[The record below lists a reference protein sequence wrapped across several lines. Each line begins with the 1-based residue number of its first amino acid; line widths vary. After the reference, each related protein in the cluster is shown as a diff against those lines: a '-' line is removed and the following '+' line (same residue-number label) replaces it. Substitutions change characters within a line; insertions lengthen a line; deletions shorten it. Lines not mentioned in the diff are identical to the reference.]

1 MTTFTTMRPDEKST
15 PIAHALA
22 HAAFI
27 ISGDSVLP
35 QFWSAYFG
43 VRPDREI
50 TKGQPFE
57 LPSGKQSPRPGKLGL
72 WAVES
77 KPAVRSDS
85 LGPHLKYLVGR
96 LGLPRADFREVAA
109 AQGAKVAL
117 WCYWMNERGDRVP
130 DVPDDIRAL
139 LEAMGG
145 TVEIDEY
152 R

>member
-1 MTTFTTMRPDEKST
+1 MRPDEKSA

-22 HAAFI
+22 HATFI
-27 ISGDSVLP
+27 ISGEFVSA

-43 VRPDREI
+43 VQPDREI
-50 TKGQPFE
+50 TKGQPFK
-57 LPSGKQSPRPGKLGL
+57 LPSGKLSPRPGTLGL

-77 KPAVRSDS
+77 KSAVHSDS

-96 LGLPRADFREVAA
+96 LGLPRADLRELAA

-117 WCYWMNERGDRVP
+117 WCYWMNESGDRVP
-130 DVPDDIRAL
+130 DVPDDIRAMM
-139 LEAMGG
+139 EAMGG